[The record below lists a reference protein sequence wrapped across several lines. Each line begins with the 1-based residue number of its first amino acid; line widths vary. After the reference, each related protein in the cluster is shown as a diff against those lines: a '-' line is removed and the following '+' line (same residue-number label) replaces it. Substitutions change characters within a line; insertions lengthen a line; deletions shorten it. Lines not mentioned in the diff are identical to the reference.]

1 MSEGQ
6 INLLMQSKK
15 ATAGLERN
23 GERVIYDEKDIKKNR
38 ER

>member
-6 INLLMQSKK
+6 INLYIQSKK
-15 ATAGLERN
+15 ANAGLERN
-23 GERVIYDEKDIKKNR
+23 RERVIYDEKDIKKNR